1 MVLLTVVS
9 FEPVTDC
16 VDDLLP
22 YVPCTVPYS
31 NQAVVE
37 SPFALTVPVR
47 VADVAVT
54 FGVEPVVTVGLVVA
68 L

>member
-9 FEPVTDC
+9 FEPVTVC

-54 FGVEPVVTVGLVVA
+54 FDVEPVVTVGFVA
-68 L
+68 AL